1 MRFLIEGAPRTKKN
15 HQRII
20 RVKGRPVIAQA
31 HTADA
36 WEQTAILQLRAQ
48 RPKGMGGGMPTFMTD
63 VNARV
68 LVYRDRAVGDL
79 GNYLAAVC
87 DALERAQVV
96 ENDRLIGGFDGSRL
110 LVDRARPRVEIDLT
124 PLTDA

>member
-1 MRFLIEGAPRTKKN
+1 MRFVIEGAPRTKKN

-36 WEQTAILQLRAQ
+36 WERTAVLQLQAQAHGFRANM
-48 RPKGMGGGMPTFMTD
+48 RCSGVPL
-63 VNARV
+63 NLRA

-87 DALERAQVV
+87 DALERGGVV
-96 ENDRLIGGFDGSRL
+96 DNDRWILGFDGSRL
-110 LVDRARPRVEIDLT
+110 LVDRARPRVEIELT
-124 PLTDA
+124 PLTA